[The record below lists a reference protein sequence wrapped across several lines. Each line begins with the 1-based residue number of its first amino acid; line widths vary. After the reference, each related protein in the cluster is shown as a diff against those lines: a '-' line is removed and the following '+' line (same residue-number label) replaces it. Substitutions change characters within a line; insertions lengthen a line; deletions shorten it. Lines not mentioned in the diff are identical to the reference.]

1 MGQSRGKRSAAFFFF
16 FFFNLTKTNK
26 FFSKQTFDLCRR
38 CESCRRCRRYGT
50 DRCSVQILKQCRRSC
65 WRGTGVTFTK
75 HHPVRRRCESCRRRL
90 RKRTFCCSDT
100 EAVQEKVCLGVRGTE
115 ARVQG
120 VHSTGV
126 SGTKSPPVSSVTPSS
141 NRRQNSAIWSPPLCS
156 GGPLSR

>member
-1 MGQSRGKRSAAFFFF
+1 MGQSRGKRSAETFFFLF
-16 FFFNLTKTNK
+16 LNLTKTNK
-26 FFSKQTFDLCRR
+26 FFLKQTFDLCRR

-50 DRCSVQILKQCRRSC
+50 HRCSVQILMQCRRSC

-75 HHPVRRRCESCRRRL
+75 HHPVRRRCERCLKQCRRR
-90 RKRTFCCSDT
+90 
-100 EAVQEKVCLGVRGTE
+100 CLGVRGTE

-120 VHSTGV
+120 VHSMGV

-141 NRRQNSAIWSPPLCS
+141 YRRQNSAIWSPPLCS